1 MTPCAGLKVEQT
13 WRADQ
18 LKTFDE
24 VKVKLKYMII
34 SPSLSVHNIAW
45 IEYNDT
51 PRSPT
56 IQTLALVEPFYWDRY
71 WNPRKKW

>member
-34 SPSLSVHNIAW
+34 SPSLSVHNIA
-45 IEYNDT
+45 
-51 PRSPT
+51 
-56 IQTLALVEPFYWDRY
+56 
-71 WNPRKKW
+71 